1 MDRRV
6 FITLLG
12 GLTLGTLT
20 APLTARAQTS
30 ALPIVGFLCSASS
43 EPYRPFVSAFR
54 QGLQDAG
61 YVEGANVAIEFR
73 WAEGLYERLPTLA
86 ADLIG
91 RPVAV
96 VVAAGGNA
104 PALAAKSATATL
116 PIVFLSG
123 GDPIKAG
130 LVASL
135 NRPGGN
141 VTGVNVIFTE
151 LVPKRLEL
159 LHELVPKATRIAALV
174 NPNYPDVVLQ
184 RRELQEAA
192 GAIKRQIRIV
202 NAGAERDID
211 ASLATLA
218 QHKTDVLLVGN
229 DPFFLSRRAQ
239 IVRLVAHHAI
249 PAIYSEREY
258 VDEGGLMSYGPSLP
272 EAFRQGGIYT
282 GRILNGTKP
291 ADLPVLRPAKFELV
305 INMKTAKVLGLTVP
319 QTLLLQADQ
328 VIE

>member
-1 MDRRV
+1 M
-6 FITLLG
+6 FLS
-12 GLTLGTLT
+12 GLTLGMLA
-20 APLTARAQTS
+20 APLAAGAQKS
-30 ALPIVGFLCSASS
+30 AVPIVGFLCSASS

-54 QGLQDAG
+54 EGLKDAG
-61 YVEGANVAIEFR
+61 YVEGANVAIEYR
-73 WAEGLYERLPTLA
+73 WAEGLYARLPTQA

-91 RPVAV
+91 HRVAV
-96 VVAAGGNA
+96 VVAVGGNA
-104 PALAAKSATATL
+104 PALAAKAATTTV

-123 GDPIKAG
+123 GDPVKAG

-159 LHELVPKATRIAALV
+159 LHELAPKAARIAALV
-174 NPNYPDVVLQ
+174 NPNYPDVDLQ

-192 GAIKRQIRIV
+192 GAIRRQIRIV

-218 QHKTDVLLVGN
+218 QQKTDVLLVGN
-229 DPFFLSRRAQ
+229 DPFFLSRRDQ
-239 IVRLVAHHAI
+239 IVGLVARHAI

-258 VDEGGLMSYGPSLP
+258 VEAGGLMSYGPSLP

-282 GRILNGTKP
+282 GRILNGAKP
-291 ADLPVLRPAKFELV
+291 ADLPVEQPTKFELV
-305 INMKTAKVLGLTVP
+305 INLKTAKALGLTIP
-319 QTLLLQADQ
+319 QSVLVRADEIIQ
-328 VIE
+328 